1 MKGAA
6 RAAAS
11 GSAALPVQRSAVLG
25 ALLGFAL
32 MADASRA
39 ATPERAF
46 AAPSFTTTSI
56 VSYDRKKVP
65 CDSPECAQKRLTSES
80 TVRLTG
86 EFGRFTGKLD
96 RWAPDSLAGFDTDP
110 DWAGAAPARA
120 VHWSEVSRVDVRAN
134 NVGRGAT
141 VGAASGALL
150 GLVIAASAQS
160 VSSPFTT
167 ANGSSD
173 GSVTLT
179 YLGAATGGALIGA
192 GLGALIGS
200 VSHRWVSLYERPAA
214 SGGAPR

>member
-1 MKGAA
+1 MQDFA
-6 RAAAS
+6 RAAS
-11 GSAALPVQRSAVLG
+11 RAAAVAARWTAVLG
-25 ALLGFAL
+25 AMFAFAL
-32 MADASRA
+32 MAGASNA
-39 ATPERAF
+39 SASERAF

-56 VSYDRKKVP
+56 VSYDRRKVP

-80 TVRLTG
+80 TVRLSG
-86 EFGRFTGKLD
+86 EFGRFTGKLE

-120 VHWSEVSRVDVRAN
+120 VHWSEVSRVDVRSN
-134 NVGRGAT
+134 NLSRGAI

-160 VSSPFTT
+160 VSSPFTSS
-167 ANGSSD
+167 NGSSD
-173 GSVTLT
+173 GSAALT
-179 YLGAATGGALIGA
+179 YLGAATGGALLGA

-200 VSHRWVSLYERPAA
+200 VSPRWVPVYERPAA